1 MKDRDCLALRVRSGR
16 LMLLDQSRLPHVQDW
31 FAVDDVATL
40 VEAIHALRTRG
51 APMIAIAAAFIVA
64 VRVEAGDDHEREVER
79 RERRRGSKDGGIVVL
94 ELELNRAATAAPR
107 HDELQTAELG
117 RDAPPRFSLGRRPP
131 VVVDKCE
138 CERELSALDLRND
151 GAVGVVGE
159 VAHAGEGRRARSYV
173 EGELLAIP
181 SEAVSRRLHCVAEV
195 ERRHPVAATRQAEVP
210 LGIFGRDVRAG

>member
-1 MKDRDCLALRVRSGR
+1 M
-16 LMLLDQSRLPHVQDW
+16 
-31 FAVDDVATL
+31 
-40 VEAIHALRTRG
+40 
-51 APMIAIAAAFIVA
+51 
-64 VRVEAGDDHEREVER
+64 
-79 RERRRGSKDGGIVVL
+79 L

-181 SEAVSRRLHCVAEV
+181 SEAECVSRRLHGVAEV
-195 ERRHPVAATRQAEVP
+195 ERRHPVATPQQAEVP

>member
-1 MKDRDCLALRVRSGR
+1 M
-16 LMLLDQSRLPHVQDW
+16 
-31 FAVDDVATL
+31 
-40 VEAIHALRTRG
+40 
-51 APMIAIAAAFIVA
+51 
-64 VRVEAGDDHEREVER
+64 
-79 RERRRGSKDGGIVVL
+79 L

-181 SEAVSRRLHCVAEV
+181 REAVCRRLLGVAEV
-195 ERRHPVAATRQAEVP
+195 ERRHPVAAPRQAEVP
-210 LGIFGRDVRAG
+210 LGVFGRDVRAG